1 MVFCRSLEGLF
12 EEVGRLLEEVG
23 RAGEKMFSRPEG
35 PKRSVWSP

>member
-12 EEVGRLLEEVG
+12 DEVGRLLEEVG

-35 PKRSVWSP
+35 PNRSVWSP